1 MARLTKKERQAA
13 AAAAATLSYTPVPG
27 PKVPHHNKKIPEH
40 LRSRPDIYLADGR
53 TLEQPRLPP
62 LFGHMGETNERAPNA
77 EVQGLGLDDP
87 DLWAPERT
95 PPPQE
100 STQHSRK
107 RAAQWRRWQEDV
119 IPTLIDHYVRLLHQ
133 TKSLRD
139 MPTPTPC
146 APVCSCGKQ
155 SRKVAIVRFTCVED
169 MEIKVCPCS
178 PAVTVQLMQA
188 GAFACAPLLP
198 SVAVDLRVL
207 EFTTKLFVHIAPN
220 TTAFSEALE
229 RALETMGFQLDH
241 RNSLRR
247 RFGNALQ
254 WYAHLQNQTKARYRA
269 IIDALRPAPEPATD
283 RPDEAP
289 VASRRPLES
298 SRHNRGR
305 QRDHRTSAASVESP
319 LTPTDGA
326 RRQAERAAE
335 SPTRKRPRDYTPECP
350 PGEKATSDHPP
361 PFAPPKP
368 RARPSNYLR
377 SCCPACFGD
386 LRHDGTLKSDV
397 VVCIDACFTQK
408 KKKSPRDPPKTHP
421 STHFVPE
428 EHAAQTEEY
437 VDGVR
442 GSKPRGNAH
451 KRPRVEEVDENDD
464 DYEHPDLLLPRSV
477 LDSCE
482 ASFKAA
488 DEKRGKAST
497 EFFDDTAL
505 MALLCHHD
513 RVLWIVNMHSRGEK
527 HFNVIALLETLYQ
540 HLQLDVTVGAL
551 YDVACALERACR
563 KWGFLAR
570 YMDRLAFAV
579 SVFHAFGH
587 EWACQIVYHP
597 RKRTGFGLSDGEG
610 CERFWHSISHLI
622 AALRISGYHNRLYTL
637 DTQIEHAHDAS
648 LLRLG
653 EWVHRRHRH
662 SKRKRAEAA
671 RVLQDCG
678 QPVALLRAQWLQQ
691 VKAQTKPLPRQSKRR
706 GQQAVQAVILLRT
719 AVKARQ
725 AEVAQLR
732 LVFLE
737 AVDDGDADADVHQM
751 RYDAAV
757 EALSKAQKKLRDKE
771 AALGVVE
778 HQELKKLG
786 KSNYIRLRMN
796 ARAILRRMRD
806 RLRSRKFEL
815 DRVERSFRRLVNDN
829 KLYSHTEAAVK
840 RREPT
845 ISKLNT
851 QYNKVCAELSKIV
864 KDGHAPAGS
873 IAPRPIK
880 PKQLWQLDVD
890 DDIWQDIG
898 LDDDDDVRTK
908 EPPLW
913 LCDERVRSGIKAVLE
928 LDRCDEEDYRLIT
941 ERCSMQVWFAEEW
954 EVYQF
959 ELMRDKLVRLCATWQ
974 KSLPDLGVDTSALPP
989 WGPDAGQVSRCIVDG
1004 HLPARGADRHYASGT
1019 GARAEDEDDEE
1030 DDIGWESCGEE
1041 EDFGTL
1047 DAIQM
1052 ADSFRNADDDDNYY

>member
-1 MARLTKKERQAA
+1 
-13 AAAAATLSYTPVPG
+13 
-27 PKVPHHNKKIPEH
+27 
-40 LRSRPDIYLADGR
+40 
-53 TLEQPRLPP
+53 
-62 LFGHMGETNERAPNA
+62 
-77 EVQGLGLDDP
+77 
-87 DLWAPERT
+87 
-95 PPPQE
+95 
-100 STQHSRK
+100 
-107 RAAQWRRWQEDV
+107 
-119 IPTLIDHYVRLLHQ
+119 
-133 TKSLRD
+133 
-139 MPTPTPC
+139 
-146 APVCSCGKQ
+146 
-155 SRKVAIVRFTCVED
+155 
-169 MEIKVCPCS
+169 
-178 PAVTVQLMQA
+178 MQA

-247 RFGNALQ
+247 RFSNALQ
-254 WYAHLQNQTKARYRA
+254 WYAHLQNQTKA
-269 IIDALRPAPEPATD
+269 
-283 RPDEAP
+283 PDEAP
-289 VASRRPLES
+289 VASRRPLQS
-298 SRHNRGR
+298 SRHVRGR
-305 QRDHRTSAASVESP
+305 QRDRGTSPASVESP

-326 RRQAERAAE
+326 WRQAERTSE
-335 SPTRKRPRDYTPECP
+335 SPARKCPRDYTPECP
-350 PGEKATSDHPP
+350 PAAKAASDHPP
-361 PFAPPKP
+361 PFAPPEP
-368 RARPSNYLR
+368 CARPSNYLR
-377 SCCPACFGD
+377 KCCPACFGD

-408 KKKSPRDPPKTHP
+408 RKKSPRDPSKTHP

-437 VDGVR
+437 VDGGMR
-442 GSKPRGNAH
+442 R

-477 LDSCE
+477 LDSCK

-505 MALLCHHD
+505 MALLCRHD

-563 KWGFLAR
+563 KWGFLSR

-597 RKRTGFGLSDGEG
+597 RKCTGFGLLDGEG

-622 AALRISGYHNRLYTL
+622 AALRILGYRNRLYTL
-637 DTQIEHAHDAS
+637 DAQIEHAHDAS
-648 LLRLG
+648 LFRLG

-662 SKRKRAEAA
+662 SKKKRAEAE
-671 RVLQDCG
+671 RVLQECG

-691 VKAQTKPLPRQSKRR
+691 VKAQTKPLPCQSKRH
-706 GQQAVQAVILLRT
+706 GQQAVQAVILLWT

-737 AVDDGDADADVHQM
+737 AVDDGDADADVHQI

-757 EALSKAQKKLRDKE
+757 DALSKAQKKLRDKE

-796 ARAILRRMRD
+796 ARAMLRRMRD

-840 RREPT
+840 RRNPT

-851 QYNKVCAELSKIV
+851 QYNKLCAELSKI
-864 KDGHAPAGS
+864 
-873 IAPRPIK
+873 
-880 PKQLWQLDVD
+880 LWQLDVD

-928 LDRCDEEDYRLIT
+928 LDRCDEEDYWLIT

-954 EVYQF
+954 EVVNLAMEEAGASLYSDADKYQF

-974 KSLPDLGVDTSALPP
+974 KSLPDLGVNTSALPP

-1004 HLPARGADRHYASGT
+1004 HLPACGANRHYASGT
-1019 GARAEDEDDEE
+1019 GGRLEDGDNDE

-1052 ADSFRNADDDDNYY
+1052 ADSFRNTDDDDNYY